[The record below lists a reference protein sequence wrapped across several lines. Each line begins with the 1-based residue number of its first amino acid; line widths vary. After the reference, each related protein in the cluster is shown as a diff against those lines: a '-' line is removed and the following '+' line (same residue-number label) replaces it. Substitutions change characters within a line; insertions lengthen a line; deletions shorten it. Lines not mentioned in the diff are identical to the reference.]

1 MEQRKIKITNW
12 KNPKIT
18 ICYKTG
24 YMITPDIAIVQ
35 LFARRWS
42 ITHVHSGR
50 TLGFYGTKQAAI
62 KKALR
67 IANSG
72 LYFGPYLEKQTSALY
87 LARDENPLAKALC
100 DAYEDVCYY

>member
-72 LYFGPYLEKQTSALY
+72 LYFGRYLEAKERQLY
-87 LARDENPLAKALC
+87 LARDTNPLAKTLYN
-100 DAYEDVCYY
+100 AYRDVCYY

>member
-50 TLGFYGTKQAAI
+50 TLGFYGTKQVAI

-72 LYFGPYLEKQTSALY
+72 LYFGRYLEAKERQLY
-87 LARDENPLAKALC
+87 LARDTNPLAKTLYN
-100 DAYEDVCYY
+100 AYRDVCYY

>member
-1 MEQRKIKITNW
+1 MQQQKVKVTVWQHNKMVTSYRQ
-12 KNPKIT
+12 
-18 ICYKTG
+18 G
-24 YMITPDIAIVQ
+24 YMITPDIAVVQ
-35 LFARRWS
+35 LLARRWS